1 MAQSLKRHSPEE
13 VTAADKIVFQSDLKI
28 RLELLNF
35 LPLEAA
41 ILTISLPEFI
51 AEAAE
56 DVVYRNSNGL
66 GDELCYQFAEG
77 GNSKEEIAIVGFAM
91 NSCFTLMTYDRTLRI
106 RSLEVGRPMKEGD
119 NDVKDNILLSMV
131 NRLLTS
137 IELDKWVALEI
148 EVLKRWNIIDQ
159 QEFYASYFNATD
171 NQSSIMVQ
179 KVVTKTPNLN
189 IFSSGSLK
197 TYRWTLSIVPV
208 FANWIEAE
216 REAALSVD
224 AEEAAK
230 ACAPDLV
237 KMTVPSFGVVNG
249 DEKSVPTGKEREIR
263 LSKLNEILDIREFRH
278 CVSSTDFLFLP

>member
-1 MAQSLKRHSPEE
+1 MSANQIEAEREAVLSFDVEEALKAGTKDLVIMTAYFNVE
-13 VTAADKIVFQSDLKI
+13 VNSVPNVKKMEIRPPKLTEITDIWAVSQQFQGH
-28 RLELLNF
+28 
-35 LPLEAA
+35 P
-41 ILTISLPEFI
+41 
-51 AEAAE
+51 
-56 DVVYRNSNGL
+56 
-66 GDELCYQFAEG
+66 
-77 GNSKEEIAIVGFAM
+77 
-91 NSCFTLMTYDRTLRI
+91 
-106 RSLEVGRPMKEGD
+106 
-119 NDVKDNILLSMV
+119 
-131 NRLLTS
+131 
-137 IELDKWVALEI
+137 I